1 MTLEVTTKEVDN
13 RQAILTIG
21 LEDKWLDPFL
31 KTASRRLANRVAI
44 PGFRRGK
51 APYRVV
57 LGHMGREAL
66 VREVI
71 DELGK
76 AAYEEA
82 LEESGLEPIQLDDVQ
97 IAEWDPMTLS
107 MTVSLK
113 PHIELGDYRS
123 IPVSMEEVHVEESDR
138 EDLLRDVREEYAERV
153 SVERPATLGDFV
165 LVDMEGTLEGRV
177 VLKLEQQ
184 EYELRSEADFP
195 IAEFSEKL
203 IDMSIGEERSFD
215 LQFPDDYE
223 DEELADQEV
232 TFRVHLHNLQEKH
245 LPEMDDDLARMVGG
259 FATLEEFR
267 RKIGED
273 LYLRREAEQK
283 DELAEKVLDSIAEKA
298 QIDYPPLFLNA
309 ELEAM
314 LRMLVLNLQEQ
325 GFTLDGY
332 LRTTD
337 KTVEDLLAEFRPT
350 AEKRVRKSLVLAK
363 LVEEQGIEVED
374 SEIEKELTRITEV
387 YGQDTEAVRD
397 SLLDNERVRE
407 DIRNRLY
414 GRKVVE
420 LLSELSFGAEQ
431 ELESAS
437 IEAEEAPSDAE
448 AGERSGR
455 TEAQDSLEE
464 SLSDS

>member
-1 MTLEVTTKEVDN
+1 MTLEVTAKELDN
-13 RQAILTIG
+13 RQAILTIE

-31 KTASRRLANRVAI
+31 RTASRRLASRVAI

-71 DELGK
+71 DELGR

-82 LEESGLEPIQLDDVQ
+82 LEESGLEPIQLDDLE
-97 IAEWDPMTLS
+97 IAEWDPLTLS

-123 IPVSMEEVHVEESDR
+123 TPVSIEEVQVEEGDVG
-138 EDLLRDVREEYAERV
+138 DVLRDLREEYAERV
-153 SVERPATLGDFV
+153 PVERPAALGDFV

-177 VLKLEQQ
+177 VLELEQQ

-195 IAEFSEKL
+195 VAEFSEKL
-203 IDMSIGEERSFD
+203 IGMSVGEERSFD
-215 LQFPDDYE
+215 LKFPNDYE
-223 DEELADQEV
+223 DEDLADQEV
-232 TFRVHLHNLQEKH
+232 TFRVRLHNLQEKH

-259 FATLEEFR
+259 FVTLEEFR
-267 RKIGED
+267 RKIRED

-283 DELAEKVLDSIAEKA
+283 DELAEKLLDSLAEKA
-298 QIDYPPLFLNA
+298 QIDYPPVFLNA
-309 ELEAM
+309 ELEGM
-314 LRMLVLNLQEQ
+314 MRMLALNLQEQ
-325 GFTLDGY
+325 GFTLEGY

-337 KTVEDLLAEFRPT
+337 RTVEDLLAEFRPT
-350 AEKRVRKSLVLAK
+350 AEKRVRKSLILAK
-363 LVEEQGIEVED
+363 LVEEQGIEVGD
-374 SEIEKELTRITEV
+374 SEIEKELTRLTEV

-397 SLLDNERVRE
+397 SLLNNERVRE

-420 LLSELSFGAEQ
+420 RFSELSFGAEQ

-437 IEAEEAPSDAE
+437 VEVEKAPSAAE
-448 AGERSGR
+448 AGERSGP